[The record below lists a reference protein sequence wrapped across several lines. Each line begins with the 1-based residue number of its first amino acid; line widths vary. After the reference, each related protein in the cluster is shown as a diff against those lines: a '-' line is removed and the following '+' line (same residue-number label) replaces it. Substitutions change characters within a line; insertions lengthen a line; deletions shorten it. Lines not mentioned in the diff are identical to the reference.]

1 MRSEEISPDYLLTP
15 QDRCDACQAQAY
27 FQVQF
32 ESGELFFCL
41 HHWLVNKDSM
51 VDIALDVV
59 DESERLLAK

>member
-41 HHWLVNKDSM
+41 HHWSVNKDSI
-51 VDIALDVV
+51 VDFALDVV
-59 DESERLLAK
+59 DESARLLVR